1 MLILVRLVGMILV
14 AIGIVFLLSPKRM
27 RQWMVFCEKGVRPY
41 MMGALR
47 ILVGILF
54 LLAAPQSRVVW
65 VIVTIGVLA
74 LLGGIAIF
82 ILGLE
87 RFKSMLRWW
96 HGRPLPVLR
105 LIALLAIG
113 FGMLI
118 LYSV

>member
-1 MLILVRLVGMILV
+1 MFLVKLVGMILM

-65 VIVTIGVLA
+65 VIVTIGILA
-74 LLGGIAIF
+74 LLKGIAIF

-87 RFKSMLRWW
+87 RIKSMLRWSQ
-96 HGRPLPVLR
+96 GRSLPVLR
-105 LIALLAIG
+105 LIALFAIAIG
-113 FGMLI
+113 VLI

>member
-1 MLILVRLVGMILV
+1 MLILVKLVGMIAV
-14 AIGIVFLLSPKRM
+14 AMGIVFLLSPKMM
-27 RQWMVFCEKGVRPY
+27 RQLIVFCQKGRRPY

-47 ILVGILF
+47 ILVGIVF
-54 LLAAPQSRVVW
+54 LLAAPQSSVVW
-65 VIVTIGVLA
+65 VIVTIGILA
-74 LLGGIAIF
+74 LLGGITIF
-82 ILGLE
+82 IIGLE

-96 HGRPLPVLR
+96 HGRPLLFLR

>member
-1 MLILVRLVGMILV
+1 MLILVKIVGIILV

-47 ILVGILF
+47 ILVGIVF

-65 VIVTIGVLA
+65 VMVTIGILA
-74 LLGGIAIF
+74 LLGGITIF

-87 RFKSMLRWW
+87 RFKSMLRWSQ
-96 HGRPLPVLR
+96 GRSLPVLR
-105 LIALLAIG
+105 LIALLAIAIG
-113 FGMLI
+113 VLI
-118 LYSV
+118 VYST

>member
-1 MLILVRLVGMILV
+1 MFLVKLVGIILV

-74 LLGGIAIF
+74 LLGGITIF

-87 RFKSMLRWW
+87 RIKSMLRWSQ
-96 HGRPLPVLR
+96 GRSLLVLS
-105 LIALLAIG
+105 LIALLAIAIG
-113 FGMLI
+113 VLI
-118 LYSV
+118 LYSA

>member
-1 MLILVRLVGMILV
+1 MFLVRLVGMILV

-27 RQWMVFCEKGVRPY
+27 RQWMVSCEKGVRPY

-54 LLAAPQSRVVW
+54 LLVAPQSRVVW
-65 VIVTIGVLA
+65 VIVTIGILA
-74 LLGGIAIF
+74 LLGGITIF
-82 ILGLE
+82 IIGLE

-96 HGRPLPVLR
+96 HGRPLLFLR

>member
-1 MLILVRLVGMILV
+1 MLILVKLVGMIAV
-14 AIGIVFLLSPKRM
+14 AMGIVFLLSPKRM
-27 RQWMVFCEKGVRPY
+27 RQFMVFCEKGRRPY
-41 MMGALR
+41 MMGTVR
-47 ILVGILF
+47 ILVGIVF

-65 VIVTIGVLA
+65 VIVTIGILA
-74 LLGGIAIF
+74 LLGGITIF
-82 ILGLE
+82 IIGLE

-96 HGRPLPVLR
+96 QGRPLLFLR